1 MDVTKEI
8 TDRNGNKKV
17 VKVQSPKIDL
27 ILNNIKQRGMFATL
41 TRFQYLHYDINEAL
55 SIVEA
60 IGQSRNPRFVIDDE
74 NRFTYE
80 NFIRWCH
87 CDTKMMR
94 LDPVTAQPIPG
105 QLKRGIYIA
114 GNTGTGKSWCLEI
127 MQAYCKVYGFKVQ
140 YYGEEQQSNLYWG
153 SFRADEI
160 CEKYSETGNINHFKN
175 RVILAIQDLG
185 SEQQESLYM
194 GNRVDVMR
202 QLIECRGDRSDC
214 MTMVTS
220 NLKLCGQKIID
231 RYGDRVASRLA
242 EMCNYFEIK
251 GSDRRKW

>member
-8 TDRNGNKKV
+8 TDRKGNKKV

-27 ILNNIKQRGMFATL
+27 ILNNIKQRGMFAAL
-41 TRFQYLHYDINEAL
+41 TRLQYLQYDINESL
-55 SIVEA
+55 NIVEA
-60 IGQSRNPRFVIDDE
+60 IGKSRNPRFVIDDE

-94 LDPVTAQPIPG
+94 LDPATSQPIPG

-114 GNTGTGKSWCLEI
+114 GNTGTGKSWCMDI
-127 MQAYCKVYGFKVQ
+127 MQAYCMVHGFKVQ
-140 YYGEEQQSNLYWG
+140 YPGDEQQSNLYWG
-153 SFRADEI
+153 SVRADEI

-175 RVILAIQDLG
+175 RVILLIQDLG

-202 QLIECRGDRSDC
+202 NLIEYRGDMSGC

-220 NLKLCGQKIID
+220 NLKLGGERLPN

-242 EMCNYFEIK
+242 EMCNYFEIR
-251 GSDRRKW
+251 GADRRKW